1 MKYRFQWNFPI
12 IFSKHNPNKLYT
24 FSQHV
29 HVTENEGQSWKII
42 SPDLTRNDPEKLKS
56 SGGPITQ
63 DNTSVEY
70 YCTIFAAN
78 ESQLKE
84 GLLWVGSDDGL
95 VHVSQNGG
103 QTWENVTPKGMPE
116 WMMINSVEP
125 SAFDAGTCYVAGTRY
140 KLGDFTPYLYKTT
153 DYGKTWTKITNGIN
167 PEHFARV
174 IREDPK
180 QKGLLYAGTETGMYI
195 SIDDGKNWQSFQLNL
210 PIVPITDLAIKDNNL
225 IVATQG
231 RSLWIIDD
239 LTVLHQLYNSNTSE
253 NRLFKPK
260 DTYRMDGRSRSGSK
274 TSGTNHP
281 NGVMTYFNLK
291 DYKDDDEVALMYFD
305 TKGDTIKKFST
316 KNKKK
321 DKLEVKKGMNQFVWD
336 MAYDGAEE
344 LDGMIL
350 WWASLDGPQAIPGS
364 YKVSLKVND
373 QILTQSFTIVAD
385 KRAESTLTEMQK
397 QFDFIKDIN
406 KTIDKAHKSIKKIRN
421 VSNQLS
427 AFETQYKGYEEVK
440 DLLDKSK
447 ILKEEFTKIEEA
459 LYQTKNRSNQDPL
472 NFPIRL
478 TNKLGH
484 LNALVGMGD
493 FAPTEQDIAVKDEL
507 TQKINEQLD
516 AFNKLVSDEI
526 SAFNSAF
533 NGKNLNYLFVE
544 D

>member
-1 MKYRFQWNFPI
+1 
-12 IFSKHNPNKLYT
+12 
-24 FSQHV
+24 
-29 HVTENEGQSWKII
+29 
-42 SPDLTRNDPEKLKS
+42 
-56 SGGPITQ
+56 
-63 DNTSVEY
+63 
-70 YCTIFAAN
+70 
-78 ESQLKE
+78 
-84 GLLWVGSDDGL
+84 
-95 VHVSQNGG
+95 
-103 QTWENVTPKGMPE
+103 
-116 WMMINSVEP
+116 
-125 SAFDAGTCYVAGTRY
+125 
-140 KLGDFTPYLYKTT
+140 
-153 DYGKTWTKITNGIN
+153 
-167 PEHFARV
+167 
-174 IREDPK
+174 
-180 QKGLLYAGTETGMYI
+180 
-195 SIDDGKNWQSFQLNL
+195 
-210 PIVPITDLAIKDNNL
+210 
-225 IVATQG
+225 
-231 RSLWIIDD
+231 
-239 LTVLHQLYNSNTSE
+239 
-253 NRLFKPK
+253 
-260 DTYRMDGRSRSGSK
+260 
-274 TSGTNHP
+274 
-281 NGVMTYFNLK
+281 
-291 DYKDDDEVALMYFD
+291 
-305 TKGDTIKKFST
+305 
-316 KNKKK
+316 
-321 DKLEVKKGMNQFVWD
+321 
-336 MAYDGAEE
+336 
-344 LDGMIL
+344 MIL

-385 KRAESTLTEMQK
+385 KRAESTLAEMQK

-427 AFETQYKGYEEVK
+427 AFETQYKGNEEVK